1 MNNKM
6 MLWAA
11 LLLGGFFLLRRR
23 GTQEPMSGASNF
35 DPSRPFA
42 WQDDAAY
49 RDPMS
54 D

>member
-11 LLLGGFFLLRRR
+11 LLLGGYFLIRRR
-23 GTQEPMSGASNF
+23 GTQEPMSGATVLN
-35 DPSRPFA
+35 PSRPFA

-49 RDPMS
+49 RDPMT